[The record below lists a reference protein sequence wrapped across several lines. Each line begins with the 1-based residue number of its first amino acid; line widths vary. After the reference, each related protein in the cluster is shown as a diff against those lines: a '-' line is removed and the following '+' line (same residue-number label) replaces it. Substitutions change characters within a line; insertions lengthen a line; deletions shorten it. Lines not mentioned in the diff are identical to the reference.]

1 MTPASFHYSNRNV
14 ITSMDQIKGFIKNM
28 VYRNEE
34 NGYTVLTL
42 QAEGEEITVVG
53 SLRAVDIGDTIAVTG
68 TFIEHPVYG
77 KQMKAESFSVTVPDD
92 AQAMERYLASGAI
105 KGIGQALASKIV
117 KIFGADT
124 FRVIEEEPELLT
136 RVKGISAKKAMD
148 ISMQMHEKIDLRD
161 ALVFLQKY
169 GVSGSMAVRIFHRY
183 GTNIYSILRE
193 NPYRLATEV
202 DGIGFKTA
210 DEIAQKIG
218 ISASSEFRIK
228 SGLLYTLLQAQA
240 GGHCYLPLGLL
251 LRETKRMLGIL
262 EEGEDFEEVAKVQLK
277 SLQLDQQVVVKV
289 PEEDASPEPANG
301 SSIVRPDST
310 VRPDSAVQASGREVE
325 ARVYSSYFYHAE
337 KKSASLLLRLL
348 EACKEQMGA
357 GKRSA
362 LEEAVA
368 GRIRKIEKEEGY
380 ELDQEQRRAVKE
392 AVTKGVVLITG
403 GPGTGKTTTIRTIL
417 RYLEKEGSDFLLAA
431 PTGRAAKR
439 MSEATGAEAKTI
451 HRLLEVNAQPQK
463 ESGAGNVSE
472 GIGVFERDEEHPLET
487 DCVIIDE
494 TSMLDLRL
502 FYALLRAILPGTHL
516 ILVGDADQLPSVG
529 AGQVLKDLIASRC
542 LPTITLQKIFRQAE
556 KSDIIMNAHRINRG
570 ESISLDNQSK
580 DFFFLE
586 RNDPQVIYKHLVQL
600 LRDKLPRFLR
610 VGMEEIQVLTPMRR
624 GPLGVEM
631 LNRVLQGQLNP
642 PARNK
647 PEYDTGNKI
656 FRLGDKVMQI
666 KNNYQME
673 WECVGRYGIPTRR
686 GTGIFNGD
694 LGRVIE
700 VIPAAQMLKVEFDEG
715 RQVHYPYSQTD
726 ELELAYAVTVHK
738 SQGSEY
744 PAVLLPLLG
753 GPEMLM
759 NRNLLYTAITRAR
772 SLVVILGSVG
782 AVNQMIGNAR
792 QMKRYTGLADQ
803 IRELQRGEQ
812 MG

>member
-1 MTPASFHYSNRNV
+1 
-14 ITSMDQIKGFIKNM
+14 MDQIKGFIKNI

-42 QAEGEEITVVG
+42 SAEGEEFTVVG

-68 TFIEHPVYG
+68 AFTEHPVYG
-77 KQMKAESFSVTVPDD
+77 RQMKAESFAVTVPDD

-105 KGIGQALASKIV
+105 KGIGQALAAKIV
-117 KIFGADT
+117 KVFGADT
-124 FRVIEEEPELLT
+124 FRIIEEEPERLT
-136 RVKGISAKKAMD
+136 RVKGISAKKAVD
-148 ISMQMHEKIDLRD
+148 ISVQMHEKIDLRD

-169 GVSGSMAVRIFHRY
+169 GVSGSMAVRIFRRY

-218 ISASSEFRIK
+218 ISASSDFRIK

-277 SLQLDQQVVVKV
+277 SLQLDQQVVVKL
-289 PEEDASPEPANG
+289 PEEVTAFPNDCNRDFGKQAPFVQPADG
-301 SSIVRPDST
+301 
-310 VRPDSAVQASGREVE
+310 E

-337 KKSASLLLRLL
+337 KKSAALLLRLL
-348 EACKEQMGA
+348 EGGYSFSSSSGQAV
-357 GKRSA
+357 
-362 LEEAVA
+362 EETV
-368 GRIRKIEKEEGY
+368 GERIRKVEKEEGY
-380 ELDQEQRRAVKE
+380 ELDQEQRRAVQE

-463 ESGAGNVSE
+463 EGGAGNVSE

-556 KSDIIMNAHRINRG
+556 KSDIIMNAHRINRS

-610 VGMEEIQVLTPMRR
+610 VGMEEIQGLTPMRR

-642 PARNK
+642 PAKNK

>member
-1 MTPASFHYSNRNV
+1 MTPATCHHSNRNV
-14 ITSMDQIKGFIKNM
+14 ATSMDQIKGFIKNI

-42 QAEGEEITVVG
+42 SAEGEEFTVVG

-68 TFIEHPVYG
+68 AFIEHPVYG
-77 KQMKAESFSVTVPDD
+77 RQMKAESFAVTVPDD

-105 KGIGQALASKIV
+105 KGIGQALAAKIV
-117 KIFGADT
+117 KVFGADT
-124 FRVIEEEPELLT
+124 FRIIEEEPEHLT
-136 RVKGISAKKAMD
+136 RVKGISAKKAVD
-148 ISMQMHEKIDLRD
+148 ISVQMHEKIDLRD

-169 GVSGSMAVRIFHRY
+169 GVSGSMAVRIFRRY

-218 ISASSEFRIK
+218 ISASSDFRIK

-251 LRETKRMLGIL
+251 LRETKRMLGLL

-277 SLQLDQQVVVKV
+277 SLQLDQQVVVKL
-289 PEEDASPEPANG
+289 PEEVTAFPNDCNRDFGKQAPFVQPAG
-301 SSIVRPDST
+301 
-310 VRPDSAVQASGREVE
+310 GE

-337 KKSASLLLRLL
+337 KKSAALLLRLL
-348 EACKEQMGA
+348 EGGYSFSSSSGQ
-357 GKRSA
+357 
-362 LEEAVA
+362 AVEDTV
-368 GRIRKIEKEEGY
+368 GERIRKIEQEEGY
-380 ELDQEQRRAVKE
+380 ELDQEQRRAVQE

-463 ESGAGNVSE
+463 GSGTGNVSE

-502 FYALLRAILPGTHL
+502 FYALLRAIVPGTHL
-516 ILVGDADQLPSVG
+516 ILVGDANQLPSVG

-600 LRDKLPRFLR
+600 LRDKLPHFLQ
-610 VGMEEIQVLTPMRR
+610 VGTEEIQVLTPMRR
-624 GPLGVEM
+624 GPLGVEV
-631 LNRVLQGQLNP
+631 LNQVLQGQLNP
-642 PARNK
+642 PAKNK
-647 PEYDTGNKI
+647 TEYDAGSKI
-656 FRLGDKVMQI
+656 FRVGDKVMQV
-666 KNNYQME
+666 KNNYQAE

-694 LGRVIE
+694 LGKVIA

-715 RQVHYPYSQTD
+715 RQVHYPYSQTE

-792 QMKRYTGLADQ
+792 QMRRYTGLADQ
-803 IRELQRGEQ
+803 IREIQRGGQ

>member
-1 MTPASFHYSNRNV
+1 
-14 ITSMDQIKGFIKNM
+14 MDQIKGFIKNM

-42 QAEGEEITVVG
+42 QEEGEEITVVG

-136 RVKGISAKKAMD
+136 KVKGISAKKAMD

-277 SLQLDQQVVVKV
+277 SLQLDQQVVVKL
-289 PEEDASPEPANG
+289 PEEVTAFPNDCNRDFG
-301 SSIVRPDST
+301 KHVD
-310 VRPDSAVQASGREVE
+310 GE

-337 KKSASLLLRLL
+337 KKSATLLLRLL
-348 EACKEQMGA
+348 EGGYSFSSSSGQAV
-357 GKRSA
+357 
-362 LEEAVA
+362 EETV
-368 GRIRKIEKEEGY
+368 GERIRKIEQEEGY
-380 ELDQEQRRAVKE
+380 ELDQEQRRAVQE

-463 ESGAGNVSE
+463 GSGTGNVSE

-502 FYALLRAILPGTHL
+502 FYALLRAIVPGTHL
-516 ILVGDADQLPSVG
+516 ILVGDANQLPSVG

-600 LRDKLPRFLR
+600 LRDKLPHFLQ
-610 VGMEEIQVLTPMRR
+610 VGTEEIQVLTPMRR
-624 GPLGVEM
+624 GPLGVEV
-631 LNRVLQGQLNP
+631 LNQVLQGQLNP
-642 PARNK
+642 PAKNK
-647 PEYDTGNKI
+647 PEYDAGSKI
-656 FRLGDKVMQI
+656 FRVGDKVMQV
-666 KNNYQME
+666 KNNYQAE

-694 LGRVIE
+694 LGKVIA

-715 RQVHYPYSQTD
+715 RQVHYPYSQTE

-792 QMKRYTGLADQ
+792 QMRRYTGLADQ
-803 IRELQRGEQ
+803 IREIQKGGQ